1 MSTVPPEPPLAPEVL
16 ETPDEARP
24 AAAEPEAAEVPD
36 QETGAARAASDAGS
50 PNVVMTVESVTYD
63 LGETAPVVRLL
74 EAEAPY
80 RGLEVPIALPEA
92 VALAHALENRVGRRP
107 STHELFT
114 TVLGEL
120 RGEIVAARIARV
132 DNGVFFGELVLMTP
146 RGRRVIDCRVSD
158 ALILALRQPVVA
170 PVLCEADVLSAADPT

>member
-1 MSTVPPEPPLAPEVL
+1 MSTVAPEPERAPEAPAAPDAARPDSAVPEVV
-16 ETPDEARP
+16 ETPEA
-24 AAAEPEAAEVPD
+24 EGGV
-36 QETGAARAASDAGS
+36 GRAASDAGA
-50 PNVVMTVESVTYD
+50 PNVVVTVESVTYD
-63 LGETAPVVRLL
+63 LGEAAPVVRLL

-80 RGLEVPIALPEA
+80 RSLEVPIALPEA
-92 VALAHALENRVGRRP
+92 IALANALENRVGRRP

-158 ALILALRQPVVA
+158 ALILALRQPVVS